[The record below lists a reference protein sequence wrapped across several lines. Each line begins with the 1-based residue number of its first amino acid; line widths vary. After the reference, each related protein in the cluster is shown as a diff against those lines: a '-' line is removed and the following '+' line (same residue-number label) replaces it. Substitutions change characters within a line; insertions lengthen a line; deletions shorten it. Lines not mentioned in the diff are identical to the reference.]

1 MTAKPYSIDVIG
13 GYEFD
18 TVASSLQK
26 SIRRSLEYDACYWSF
41 ILHESGYYKYVWKRL
56 LIIAS
61 EDISNATPNAAQL
74 VHALQESYHYAI
86 TAQNRP
92 KNDALCFIFQAV
104 IFLSRADKTR
114 EVDSLVN
121 LIRTRYEQGERLEI
135 QNYSLDMHT
144 KRGRAIHGHWDD
156 GDDEAKAERHR
167 KWYDT
172 FSKVEPDIG
181 DKYLDDLKKIKG
193 VK

>member
-1 MTAKPYSIDVIG
+1 MAQYKIEVIG

-18 TVASSLQK
+18 EVASSLQK
-26 SIRRSLEYDACYWSF
+26 SIRRNHEYEACYFAF

-74 VHALQESYHYAI
+74 VHALQQSYHYAI

-104 IFLSRADKTR
+104 IYLSRADKTR

-135 QNYSLDMHT
+135 PEVAKDMHT
-144 KRGRAIHGHWDD
+144 KVGRSIHGAWDD
-156 GDDEAKAERHR
+156 GDDQAKTERHT
-167 KWYDT
+167 KWYDI

-181 DKYLDDLKKIKG
+181 DKYLDDLKKVKG
-193 VK
+193 VQ

>member
-1 MTAKPYSIDVIG
+1 MAAKPYSIDVIG
-13 GYEFD
+13 GYDFD

-26 SIRRSLEYDACYWSF
+26 SIRRSLEYEACYWSF

-74 VHALQESYHYAI
+74 VHALQQSYHYAI

-135 QNYSLDMHT
+135 PEFAKDMHT
-144 KRGRAIHGHWDD
+144 KVGRSLHGAWDD
-156 GDDEAKAERHR
+156 GSAEDISERHR
-167 KWYDT
+167 KWYDI

-181 DKYLDDLKKIKG
+181 DKYLDDLKQVKG